1 MIDADNSIELDL
13 SSDPQ
18 DTVDI
23 EPNSDAYK
31 SKKEE
36 KKKRSERTEE
46 YTITVKQKTFSQKLK
61 EAVFGEDVKN
71 VPEHVFFNIVV
82 PNVMRMF
89 GDSVQGALSMTFR
102 GFSGKRANRDDEEVY
117 RDYSRTSARN
127 RRRASDPA
135 SEANFDDYV
144 FSSQYGV
151 EHVIDVLEDLL
162 DEYDVIT
169 VADVCTQVGKTP
181 RGIDNRYGWKSTR
194 EFEPVQVREG
204 WILSVPRAKYLD

>member
-1 MIDADNSIELDL
+1 MKDADNAIELEL
-13 SSDPQ
+13 GEEAAE
-18 DTVDI
+18 I

-31 SKKEE
+31 EKKE
-36 KKKRSERTEE
+36 KRKRHEDVE
-46 YTITVKQKTFSQKLK
+46 YTITVRQKTFGQKLK

-89 GDSVQGALSMTFR
+89 GDSIQGALSMTFR
-102 GFSGKRANRDDEEVY
+102 GIGGKRSNRDDDDIY
-117 RDYSRTSARN
+117 RDYSRTAVRN
-127 RRRASDPA
+127 RRRNSDPA
-135 SEANFDDYV
+135 SEINFDDYI
-144 FSSQYGV
+144 FNSRYGV

-181 RGIDNRYGWKSTR
+181 RGVDNRYGWKSTR
-194 EFEPVQVREG
+194 EFEVIQVREG

>member
-1 MIDADNSIELDL
+1 MIDADNPAEIELGEDAL
-13 SSDPQ
+13 K
-18 DTVDI
+18 I

-31 SKKEE
+31 EQKEQ
-36 KKKRSERTEE
+36 KKKHRERNETE
-46 YTITVKQKTFSQKLK
+46 YTITVKQKTFGQKLK

-102 GFSGKRANRDDEEVY
+102 GFNGRRPSRDDDDVY
-117 RDYSRTSARN
+117 RDYN
-127 RRRASDPA
+127 RASTRERARRATPA
-135 SEANFDDYV
+135 SETNFDDYI
-144 FSSQYGV
+144 FSSRYGV

-162 DEYDVIT
+162 DEYNVIT

-181 RGIDNRYGWKSTR
+181 RGVDNKWGWKSVR
-194 EFEPVQVREG
+194 EFEAIQVREG